1 MEQLIADQHTFTKAM
16 WPGGV
21 ETEPFIRK
29 PKYHCKSRNR
39 KKQSTRI
46 KKSLKPKK
54 VIKKDTSSRK
64 QRRITSYFSTDSI
77 TTFSNAQLS
86 AMVIKLQKQMNK
98 MQKLLR
104 RKQKKTHA
112 RQTSFHSTMSRWNKN
127 TSQLSNDQDA
137 AMETDDPPQSHSPI
151 ISKYAAH
158 IHRQTP
164 LMSTIHTTTVHDSAE
179 HNNTSVNT
187 SPVHDSGDHNNT
199 SVHTSPVHDN
209 SDHNNNTDHASP
221 DHETGE
227 QDRIA
232 DNIPPSSHSSPVHIA
247 TIFLPSQNT
256 DMISPAAD
264 EQYHPNSVIY
274 DKSDHPNSPE
284 INHILLHGKRI
295 YDPIS
300 PDPTFSNPP
309 VFDSKIGPSSPQGS
323 HLRLS
328 PLPFTPLTSPT
339 KITDKCLALSNT
351 PPSIGST
358 ASATQGT
365 QVIEDGLVDLTLTK
379 DPSRHVPSREEN
391 HLAKELL
398 SSPLIPALALITPL
412 PQIQWDLFHKIL
424 SANIDV

>member
-1 MEQLIADQHTFTKAM
+1 
-16 WPGGV
+16 
-21 ETEPFIRK
+21 
-29 PKYHCKSRNR
+29 
-39 KKQSTRI
+39 
-46 KKSLKPKK
+46 
-54 VIKKDTSSRK
+54 
-64 QRRITSYFSTDSI
+64 
-77 TTFSNAQLS
+77 
-86 AMVIKLQKQMNK
+86 
-98 MQKLLR
+98 
-104 RKQKKTHA
+104 
-112 RQTSFHSTMSRWNKN
+112 MSRWKKN
-127 TSQLSNDQDA
+127 TSQLSNDQDHPQA
-137 AMETDDPPQSHSPI
+137 PRNDDLPTDQEVSDTFHQSVEPEQLTPLHQEPPTDQDDAMDTDDPPQIHSPI
-151 ISKYAAH
+151 ISQYAAH

-164 LMSTIHTTTVHDSAE
+164 LMSTIHTTTVHDSAV

-199 SVHTSPVHDN
+199 SVHASPVHDN
-209 SDHNNNTDHASP
+209 TDHNNNTDHDSP
-221 DHETGE
+221 DHETDE
-227 QDRIA
+227 HDRIA

-309 VFDSKIGPSSPQGS
+309 VFDSTIGPSSPQGS

-339 KITDKCLALSNT
+339 KSTDSGLGFAGHAATPNAFTTTALSNT

-358 ASATQGT
+358 ASATQ
-365 QVIEDGLVDLTLTK
+365 DGLVDLTLTK

-424 SANIDV
+424 SANIDVYHVTTSLYEFSNKSLLQLAEPKHWTTSYVSLRFLSSVTYYLSYTSVVLN